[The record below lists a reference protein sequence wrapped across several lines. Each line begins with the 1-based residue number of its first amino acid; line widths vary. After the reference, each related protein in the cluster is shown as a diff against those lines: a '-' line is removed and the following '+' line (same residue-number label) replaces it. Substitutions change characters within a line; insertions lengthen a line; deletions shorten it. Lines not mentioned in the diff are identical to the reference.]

1 MEELVIAPL
10 TLDLLTVTVPEG
22 TQEPTVRTEVYT
34 ATTKCSIVLC
44 KDSTVLFTVLLY
56 NNSINL

>member
-22 TQEPTVRTEVYT
+22 TQDPTVRPEVYT
-34 ATTKCSIVLC
+34 KSAVLC
-44 KDSTVLFTVLLY
+44 YARIVQFFFTVLLY
-56 NNSINL
+56 SINL